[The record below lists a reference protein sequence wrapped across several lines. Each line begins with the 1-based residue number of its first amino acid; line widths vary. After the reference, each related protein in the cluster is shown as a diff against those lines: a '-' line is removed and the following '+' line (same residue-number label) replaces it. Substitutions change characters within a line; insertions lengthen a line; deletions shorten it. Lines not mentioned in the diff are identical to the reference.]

1 MVAQMCLVALVLEM
15 SVGDKTSIIDCGEA
29 CDGSAAGRL
38 DRERRENSNK
48 ALSSLVNFSNQQ
60 SFKFYQVEVEQFW
73 RSQIL
78 RFSRDRLDL
87 LWDLAKTMS
96 DKNVKVE
103 LKLNGVDG
111 IGDSGWN

>member
-60 SFKFYQVEVEQFW
+60 SFKFYQVEVEQFVCVFGDHKFFVFLVTGW
-73 RSQIL
+73 IYC
-78 RFSRDRLDL
+78 
-87 LWDLAKTMS
+87 
-96 DKNVKVE
+96 
-103 LKLNGVDG
+103 G
-111 IGDSGWN
+111 ISPKQ